1 MEQQGCELKITQ
13 NLHNEMRLLIVAT
26 LYIHYIEMQ
35 PEISLDSIRVMI
47 KNNLLY
53 PITLLQIPSFH
64 LLSVL
69 TENF

>member
-1 MEQQGCELKITQ
+1 
-13 NLHNEMRLLIVAT
+13 
-26 LYIHYIEMQ
+26 MQ
-35 PEISLDSIRVMI
+35 PEILLDSIRVVI

-53 PITLLQIPSFH
+53 PMTVLQIPSFH